1 MTPVALLITVAAVAA
16 LFVGYPLLATTA
28 ARFARG
34 RRLARRR
41 PPAVAGGHA

>member
-1 MTPVALLITVAAVAA
+1 MTPAALLITVFAVAV

-28 ARFARG
+28 ARFVRG

-41 PPAVAGGHA
+41 TPAVAGGHA